1 VDEMEL
7 GSLTGN
13 SLDVLGQCIRWHRP
27 WRQDVDGRVVGA
39 PSEGDRRHPH
49 ITGRLGRRD
58 VRTGDQAGDPSPSDL
73 EQLIDRELAL
83 VSLEWVSRRQPGLL
97 PSVLEQADIS
107 EPGVELR

>member
-1 VDEMEL
+1 MEV
-7 GSLTGN
+7 GSLMGN
-13 SLDVLGQCIRWHRP
+13 SLDVLRQRIRWHRP

-58 VRTGDQAGDPSPSDL
+58 VRTGYQAGDPSPSDL

-83 VSLEWVSRRQPGLL
+83 VSLEWVRGRQAGLL
-97 PSVLEQADIS
+97 PIVLEPVDIS
-107 EPGVELR
+107 